1 MKKIL
6 NSEGS
11 VVSLVCLVRYG
22 KAVSFGIGSCKQVGG
37 LGAVVSLVCLV
48 WQGYDIQSVS
58 EYQHR

>member
-11 VVSLVCLVRYG
+11 VVSLVCYG
-22 KAVSFGIGSCKQVGG
+22 KAVSFGIGSCKKVGG

-58 EYQHR
+58 EYRHR